1 MCIAPILHLPLENL
15 LSNVVFGIELTS
27 VDVWTNVSCSC
38 VLLQCSPLRID
49 NVSRP
54 LAQSSLVNLSMIGG
68 TAVSVV
74 LACLADALD
83 LIIHLLFLA
92 LFRISLSRK

>member
-1 MCIAPILHLPLENL
+1 MCIAPILHLSLENL

-54 LAQSSLVNLSMIGG
+54 LAQSSLVNLSVIG
-68 TAVSVV
+68 AVSIV

-83 LIIHLLFLA
+83 LILHLLFLA
-92 LFRISLSRK
+92 LFRISLS